1 MKLAFNIA
9 VRFLRSGR
17 GQTILIAVGIA
28 IGVSVQIFIGSLIQG
43 LQIELVDSTIGS
55 QSQITISNKSD
66 EALIDNYSDLVQEI
80 TGNYETIRFVSATAD
95 GPALLSL
102 DEDSY
107 SILLRGLDFDTADG
121 IYKISD
127 KLEGNAPVSVGEVL
141 IGRELK
147 EEAGISLGDEIVLL
161 SGEGKRENM
170 KVTGVFDLGVSNLN
184 MSWVLS
190 TLPTT
195 QSFFGYEDKATSIE
209 MQLEDVFEAYTL
221 AADIQSAHAGDLTV
235 ENWKDL
241 NASLLSGLNGQR
253 VSSYMI
259 QIFVMISVLLG
270 IASVLAITV
279 IQKSRQIGILK
290 AMGIQ
295 DGQASLIFIF
305 QGLMLGIAGAILGVL
320 LGLGLS
326 YAFTAFALNPDGT
339 PVVPLYID
347 PGFIALSA
355 AFAITVSTIAAL
367 IPARKSSKLNPIEVI
382 RNG

>member
-1 MKLAFNIA
+1 MRLAFTIA

-17 GQTILIAVGIA
+17 GQTILIAIGIA

-55 QSQITISNKSD
+55 QSQITISNKLD
-66 EALIDNYSDLVQEI
+66 DALIDNYDKLEQDI
-80 TGNYETIRFVSATAD
+80 DDNYESVRFVSATAD

-102 DEDSY
+102 DDDSY
-107 SILLRGLDFDTADG
+107 SILLRGLNFNIADG
-121 IYKISD
+121 IYKITD
-127 KLEGNAPVSVGEVL
+127 KLEGNLPAKEGEVL
-141 IGRELK
+141 IGTELK
-147 EEAGISLGDEIVLL
+147 EEAEISLGDELLLL
-161 SGEGKRENM
+161 SGEGKRETM
-170 KVTGVFDLGVSNLN
+170 KVTGIFDLGVANLN
-184 MSWVLS
+184 KSWVLGS
-190 TLPTT
+190 LPTA
-195 QSFFGYEDKATSIE
+195 QNFFNYEDKATSIE
-209 MQLEDVFEAYTL
+209 MQLEDVFAADTL
-221 AADIQSAHAGDLTV
+221 AAEIQAEQAGTLTV
-235 ENWKDL
+235 DNWKDL
-241 NASLLSGLNGQR
+241 NASLLSGLNGQS

-259 QIFVMISVLLG
+259 QVFVMISVLLG

-279 IQKSRQIGILK
+279 VQKSRQLGILK

-295 DGQASLIFIF
+295 DGQASLIFVF

-326 YAFTAFALNPDGT
+326 YAFTTFALNPDGT

-355 AFAITVSTIAAL
+355 AFAIVVSTIAAL
-367 IPARKSSKLNPIEVI
+367 IPARRSSKLNPIEVI